1 MYMWIRVLIK
11 NERGEL
17 LLLKEEEGKINLKK
31 FSLYEKKKEGKSGEE
46 KKRRP

>member
-1 MYMWIRVLIK
+1 MWIRALIK

-17 LLLKEEEGKINLKK
+17 LLLKEEEGKINFKK
-31 FSLYEKKKEGKSGEE
+31 VLSIREKKKREKAEKK